1 MAIKIILLLG
11 LLALLVLCLLLVK
24 SRLATRLFF
33 IAQFLVGAVLVINP
47 DLAQRAAE
55 AVGVGRGTDLILYLL
70 VLLVYAGGIVV
81 LAKFRRLER
90 QITDLTR
97 ELALAKAP
105 PPKP

>member
-1 MAIKIILLLG
+1 MAIKVILLLG
-11 LLALLVLCLLLVK
+11 LLALLVLCLLLVR

-33 IAQFLVGAVLVINP
+33 IAQFLVGAVLVVNP
-47 DLAQRAAE
+47 DLATRAAQ

-90 QITDLTR
+90 QITELTR

-105 PPKP
+105 PPQ